1 MLSCQKIKNHLPR
14 MSRVLS
20 WPAQEYKSILDE
32 EYRKDFSCYHEKSY
46 IMNQCTPVHILPPT
60 QPACLSTQAQAQ
72 CSNSLVQILLQS
84 LKWIELTIPHWKL
97 LSSLCLA
104 DLFTISISLYQSH
117 ILWRKQR
124 VLDLLRKSLQPLAI
138 RHRDHMYFSSCSDMV
153 IKDPEVFLAVTS

>member
-1 MLSCQKIKNHLPR
+1 

-32 EYRKDFSCYHEKSY
+32 EYRKDFSFYHEKSY
-46 IMNQCTPVHILPPT
+46 IMNQCTPVHILPPI
-60 QPACLSTQAQAQ
+60 QPACPSTQAQDQ

-84 LKWIELTIPHWKL
+84 LQWIELTIPHWKL

-117 ILWRKQR
+117 I
-124 VLDLLRKSLQPLAI
+124 
-138 RHRDHMYFSSCSDMV
+138 
-153 IKDPEVFLAVTS
+153 